1 MGPFHRP
8 ELRGVHL
15 LQKLKKDKILLS
27 HGTTGVRRV
36 QISNKID
43 RSTYFG
49 LIKGVTTIE
58 RSVTSRYHGA
68 KCLDHKNGDLKQ
80 RRRWPQRERRKI
92 RRFILAKWHLC
103 TCITLFCGRCMTAT
117 WNLIM
122 SRACFMKSVIT
133 TQTFSFSSFYTQI
146 RSCRIQPQKISPTF
160 DKLYEIE

>member
-49 LIKGVTTIE
+49 LITGVMIIK

-68 KCLDHKNGDLKQ
+68 KCLDHKNEALEQ
-80 RRRWPQRERRKI
+80 RRRRQQRERQKI
-92 RRFILAKWHLC
+92 RRLVLAKRHLC
-103 TCITLFCGRCMTAT
+103 TWITLFSRRCMTAT
-117 WNLIM
+117 
-122 SRACFMKSVIT
+122 
-133 TQTFSFSSFYTQI
+133 
-146 RSCRIQPQKISPTF
+146 
-160 DKLYEIE
+160 